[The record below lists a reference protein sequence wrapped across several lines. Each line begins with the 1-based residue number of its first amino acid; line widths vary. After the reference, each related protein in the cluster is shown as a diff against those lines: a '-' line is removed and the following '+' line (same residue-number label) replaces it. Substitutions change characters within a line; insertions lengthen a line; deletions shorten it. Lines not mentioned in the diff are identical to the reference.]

1 MAALAAEVEAVR
13 VAVRAK
19 VEGPDHAWSDK
30 KFDSF
35 VRDVVVLLLGSEEKS
50 DVVAAAVGLIVYGA
64 TTLEKLQGVAG
75 QPPDDEKF
83 KRQLADKYGVP
94 AAICDMLFGEYVAG
108 KSDRGRSSSGGELD
122 DRPVKRRLVVPQ
134 DHFFATV
141 PDAKVSMRVFEFST
155 RIVDSLDQTAMYV
168 RDCYAPMYTKLLG
181 LFAVTQDS
189 SERRRYA
196 GAIVT
201 GTSGIGKT
209 FMSCYAVYRLVKE
222 ELCTVLYNFRNSKRY
237 VLAPPRSV
245 LERLAQDDPRRA
257 ILDFDGFKEAGLL
270 PGESEEDRKA
280 STGGASSTCAS
291 R

>member
-1 MAALAAEVEAVR
+1 
-13 VAVRAK
+13 
-19 VEGPDHAWSDK
+19 
-30 KFDSF
+30 
-35 VRDVVVLLLGSEEKS
+35 
-50 DVVAAAVGLIVYGA
+50 
-64 TTLEKLQGVAG
+64 
-75 QPPDDEKF
+75 
-83 KRQLADKYGVP
+83 
-94 AAICDMLFGEYVAG
+94 
-108 KSDRGRSSSGGELD
+108 
-122 DRPVKRRLVVPQ
+122 
-134 DHFFATV
+134 
-141 PDAKVSMRVFEFST
+141 MRVFEFST

-245 LERLAQDDPRRA
+245 LARLPQDDPRRA
-257 ILDFDGFKEAGLL
+257 ILGFDEFKEAGLL

-280 STGGASSTCAS
+280 SYWWGELNMRVEVGERLYERLKTIKGLWLIVDLHEEKYTDGHPECRVALFLALFARTSSRASQAVAAAAYHSCTCPCGHWTRPRGVYLRCRSSA
-291 R
+291 